1 MTEPSSESRQTTE
14 RGTNDMS
21 EEKHILTPEEE
32 AELMLKLRNLK
43 VIFPNSHGIVKAVEG
58 IDMDIK
64 KGECV
69 ALVGESGCGKSVTS
83 LAIMKLLSTPPAMI
97 KVDELKVDGEELKD
111 YTNKRMQSVR
121 GGKISMIFQDALTA
135 LNPVMTIGKQISE
148 VFLNHSVGYEADGDN
163 SKKRVRMSKKE
174 AKERAIRALELV
186 GVPDPARRYND
197 FPHQLSG
204 GMRQRVLIAM
214 AFACSPELIIADEP
228 TTALDVTIQA
238 QVLDVL
244 KKMQKSHGT
253 SLLLITHDLSI
264 VANMAD
270 RIYVMYCGKIV
281 EVSPAYELFKKPYH
295 PYTRGLLGAIP
306 KLSDEKHVF
315 MQIPDSVPNPMNK
328 PEGCY
333 FSPRCAYATEEC
345 RTKMPPLVDVGGSR
359 CVRCYHS
366 FDKEE
371 IKNAK

>member
-1 MTEPSSESRQTTE
+1 MTEAMHNLTPA
-14 RGTNDMS
+14 
-21 EEKHILTPEEE
+21 EEK
-32 AELMLKLRNLK
+32 ELMLKLRNLK
-43 VIFPNSHGIVKAVEG
+43 VIFPNAHGIVKAVEG

-97 KVDELKVDGEELKD
+97 QVDELKVDGEELKD
-111 YTNKRMQSVR
+111 YTNKKMQSVR
-121 GGKISMIFQDALTA
+121 GSKISMIFQDALTA
-135 LNPVMTIGKQISE
+135 LNPVMTVGKQIAE
-148 VFLNHSVGYEADGDN
+148 VFLNHTGIT
-163 SKKRVRMSKKE
+163 KKE

-214 AFACSPELIIADEP
+214 AFACSPELIIVDEP

-244 KKMQKSHGT
+244 KRMQRSHGT

-281 EVSPAYELFKKPYH
+281 EISPAYQLFKKPYH
-295 PYTRGLLGAIP
+295 PYTKGLLGAIP
-306 KLSDEKHVF
+306 KLSDEKHVCV
-315 MQIPDSVPNPMNK
+315 QIPDSVPNPMNK
-328 PEGCY
+328 PKGCY
-333 FSPRCAYATEEC
+333 FSPRCPYATDRCREE
-345 RTKMPPLVDVGGSR
+345 MPPLVDKGEGR
-359 CVRCYHS
+359 AVRCFHS
-366 FDKEE
+366 LDEANE
-371 IKNAK
+371 G